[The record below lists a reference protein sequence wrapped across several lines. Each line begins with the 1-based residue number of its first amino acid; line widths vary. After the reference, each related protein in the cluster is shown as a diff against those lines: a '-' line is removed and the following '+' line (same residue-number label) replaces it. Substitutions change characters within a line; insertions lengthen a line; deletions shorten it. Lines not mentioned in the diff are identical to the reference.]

1 MYIDEKRAFITPVEQ
16 ERISPERRLL
26 YDAIDMLD
34 HVGWCRDR
42 DEMIVLGQTVGFCMS
57 GAIQLAQNFNRE
69 ADVRKVIAAVVSIIK
84 PQGYTSIPIY
94 NDARGMNA
102 AKAID
107 TMYEAAP
114 LL

>member
-1 MYIDEKRAFITPVEQ
+1 MYIDEKRAYIAPVEQ
-16 ERISPERRLL
+16 AQISPERRLL
-26 YDAIDMLD
+26 YNAIDILD
-34 HVGWCRDR
+34 HVGWCRGQ

-69 ADVRKVIAAVVSIIK
+69 ANMGKVLAAVVSIIK
-84 PQGYTSIPIY
+84 SQGYTSIPIY
-94 NDARGMNA
+94 NDGRGMNA

-107 TMYEAAP
+107 TMHEAAA